1 MFDNTLK
8 NGLNIIS
15 LIEILCDAN
24 EFSQLPVRHNEEDLN
39 EALAKICPYEVNQL
53 HLDSPHVKT
62 NLLLQAYLSK
72 LPLPISDY
80 VTDLRT
86 VLDNSVRIILFMIDL
101 TAEKAYL
108 DTTINLILLLQMIVQ
123 GFWIYDSSLLSIPFL
138 TINDIIKIK
147 ELFNIEYLPELIS
160 QKNRIEEIISKCN
173 LRLSY
178 SEKEKIKQVLD
189 KLPDIKVSFKLF
201 SLDQNTLQKQPDGI

>member
-1 MFDNTLK
+1 
-8 NGLNIIS
+8 
-15 LIEILCDAN
+15 LIEILCDAK

-53 HLDSPHVKT
+53 NLDSPHVKT
-62 NLLLQAYLSK
+62 YLLLQAYLSK

-101 TAEKAYL
+101 SSEKAFL
-108 DTTINLILLLQMIVQ
+108 DTTINLILILQMIVQ
-123 GFWIYDSSLLSIPFL
+123 GFWIYDSSLLTIPFL
-138 TINDIIKIK
+138 SINDIIKIK

-160 QKNRIEEIISKCN
+160 QKDRIEEIISKCN
-173 LRLSY
+173 IRLNY
-178 SEKEKIKQVLD
+178 TEKEKIKQVLD
-189 KLPDIKVSFKLF
+189 KLPDIKVSFKLY
-201 SLDQNTLQKQPDGI
+201 SLDQNTLQRQHDGIK